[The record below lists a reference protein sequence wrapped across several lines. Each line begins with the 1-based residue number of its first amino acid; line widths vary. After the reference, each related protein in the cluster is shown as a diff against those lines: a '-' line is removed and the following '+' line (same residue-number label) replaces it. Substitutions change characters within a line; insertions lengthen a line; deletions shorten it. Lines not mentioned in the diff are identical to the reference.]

1 MLTFGA
7 VAEGRALR
15 GALEAWLAT
24 HGIKLVPHGCAEDL
38 PGSYWGAPEAG
49 IESDQLHVRD
59 DTPLHSLLHEACHLV
74 CARAAGRPDFA
85 RDAGSDER
93 EEDAVCLLQL
103 MVADRLPHVGWRRL
117 AVDMDAWGYRFM
129 VGSTAAWFGRDS
141 VAARDWLVSK
151 GLHPVGLH

>member
-7 VAEGRALR
+7 VAEGHALR
-15 GALEAWLAT
+15 GALEAWLSRNALT
-24 HGIKLVPHGCAEDL
+24 LVRHRSTEDL

-49 IESDQLHVRD
+49 IEADQLHVRD
-59 DTPLHSLLHEACHLV
+59 DTPLHSLLHEACHIV

-85 RDAGSDER
+85 RDAGSDES

-103 MVADRLPHVGWRRL
+103 MVADGLPGVGWRRL

-129 VGSTAAWFGRDS
+129 AGSTAAWFRCDS
-141 VAARDWLVSK
+141 AAARRWLDDHGLVQAVAA
-151 GLHPVGLH
+151 